1 MCKWWYVQSCL
12 FFFISGPFKGNSN
25 HVYVLENLLHPKA
38 VKCVCVIKFH
48 QLISHLNHKNQTW
61 PSDVVWWS
69 SEHSS
74 SKLPEWRCIVPA
86 TLKLGI
92 QINSTV
98 CHSLSQTD
106 KSKSFFE
113 KQWFPAIEFVSS
125 LLFLTWRITGV
136 SINRDKGWKSKIWKR
151 NKKHRKKCECC
162 QIQVTSLNVSFVLS
176 YPVLVHNCTLFLCS
190 LDVGNIDDQCRG
202 PSKKEKDHLAG

>member
-1 MCKWWYVQSCL
+1 MTWTAIAILAMFPRTCITVSQIELIPFVLDQCPSCASDDMFRVVC
-12 FFFISGPFKGNSN
+12 FFLSPALSRGTQIMFTCWI
-25 HVYVLENLLHPKA
+25 YENLLHPKA

-74 SKLPEWRCIVPA
+74 SKLPEWRCIFLA

-106 KSKSFFE
+106 KSKSFL
-113 KQWFPAIEFVSS
+113 KNNNYVQ
-125 LLFLTWRITGV
+125 
-136 SINRDKGWKSKIWKR
+136 
-151 NKKHRKKCECC
+151 
-162 QIQVTSLNVSFVLS
+162 
-176 YPVLVHNCTLFLCS
+176 
-190 LDVGNIDDQCRG
+190 
-202 PSKKEKDHLAG
+202 

>member
-1 MCKWWYVQSCL
+1 MFMCWIY
-12 FFFISGPFKGNSN
+12 
-25 HVYVLENLLHPKA
+25 ENLLHPKA
-38 VKCVCVIKFH
+38 FKCVSVIKFH

-74 SKLPEWRCIVPA
+74 SKLPEWRCIFPA

-113 KQWFPAIEFVSS
+113 KQWLPAIEFVSS
-125 LLFLTWRITGV
+125 LLFLTWRITGF
-136 SINRDKGWKSKIWKR
+136 SINRDKGWKSKIWER
-151 NKKHRKKCECC
+151 NKKHRKNCECC
-162 QIQVTSLNVSFVLS
+162 QIQVPSLNVSFVLPPLSQRQTSNGMTKPILYHKTHTAWQKS
-176 YPVLVHNCTLFLCS
+176 YCMSFAM
-190 LDVGNIDDQCRG
+190 
-202 PSKKEKDHLAG
+202 PSYFPCMVKPM

>member
-1 MCKWWYVQSCL
+1 MYYCKPDWANSFCVRSVPFVCKWWYVQSCL
-12 FFFISGPFKGNSN
+12 FFFISDPFKARGTQIMFMCWI
-25 HVYVLENLLHPKA
+25 YENLLHPKA

-74 SKLPEWRCIVPA
+74 SKLPEWRCIFPA

-113 KQWFPAIEFVSS
+113 KQWLPAIEFVSS

-136 SINRDKGWKSKIWKR
+136 SINRDKGCKS
-151 NKKHRKKCECC
+151 
-162 QIQVTSLNVSFVLS
+162 
-176 YPVLVHNCTLFLCS
+176 
-190 LDVGNIDDQCRG
+190 
-202 PSKKEKDHLAG
+202 

>member
-1 MCKWWYVQSCL
+1 MICSELSV
-12 FFFISGPFKGNSN
+12 FFISGPFKGNSN
-25 HVYVLENLLHPKA
+25 HVYVLDLGKPTTSKGSQM
-38 VKCVCVIKFH
+38 CVCVIKFH
-48 QLISHLNHKNQTW
+48 QLISHLNHKKQTW

-74 SKLPEWRCIVPA
+74 SKLPEWRCIFPA

-98 CHSLSQTD
+98 CHSLSQID
-106 KSKSFFE
+106 KSKSYFE
-113 KQWFPAIEFVSS
+113 KQWLPAIEFVSF

-136 SINRDKGWKSKIWKR
+136 SFKRDKGWKSKIWER
-151 NKKHRKKCECC
+151 NKKHLKNCECC
-162 QIQVTSLNVSFVLS
+162 QTQVTRLNVSFVLS